1 MARRLLQRD
10 STAFPKNVF
19 DRISPT
25 DSDEGML
32 KRGFLDA
39 QERADCLRI
48 VKDGREEQR
57 FSRRARALLLLDDGM
72 TYELVA
78 KVLFLDDSTVR
89 AWRRAYEDAGVES
102 IYALDLK
109 GGFSPL
115 SSLQLDELRAW
126 ATEVLPTS
134 TTEVGQF
141 AKERFGLDY
150 TRSGLIKLMNRVGFD
165 WQKPE
170 AVPGKIDADAQKKF
184 IDAHE
189 DLRNSLMPDEAI
201 VYVDAVHPTHQA
213 RFAGRWLPRGQRCAI
228 TTASGRD
235 RLNLHGAIDLE
246 AGLIRIIEV
255 QTVDAMSTIALFEA
269 MERAYPALRRIHIFL
284 DNARYHHAKLVRDWL
299 AQPGRRIVLHFV
311 PAYCPH
317 LNPIERLWLVM
328 HKHIT
333 HNKTYA
339 KFRDF
344 ADAILGFL
352 RDDVPRR
359 FDQFSSTIT
368 DNFRVIDPKDFR
380 IVA

>member
-1 MARRLLQRD
+1 
-10 STAFPKNVF
+10 
-19 DRISPT
+19 
-25 DSDEGML
+25 
-32 KRGFLDA
+32 
-39 QERADCLRI
+39 
-48 VKDGREEQR
+48 
-57 FSRRARALLLLDDGM
+57 
-72 TYELVA
+72 
-78 KVLFLDDSTVR
+78 
-89 AWRRAYEDAGVES
+89 
-102 IYALDLK
+102 
-109 GGFSPL
+109 
-115 SSLQLDELRAW
+115 
-126 ATEVLPTS
+126 
-134 TTEVGQF
+134 
-141 AKERFGLDY
+141 
-150 TRSGLIKLMNRVGFD
+150 
-165 WQKPE
+165 
-170 AVPGKIDADAQKKF
+170 
-184 IDAHE
+184 
-189 DLRNSLMPDEAI
+189 MPDEAI
-201 VYVDAVHPTHQA
+201 VYVDAVHPTHQT

-246 AGLIRIIEV
+246 TGLIRIIEV

-269 MERAYPALRRIHIFL
+269 LERAYPALRRIHIFL
-284 DNARYHHAKLVRDWL
+284 DNARYHHAKLVREWL

-328 HKHIT
+328 HKHVT

-359 FDQFSSTIT
+359 FDEFSSTIT

>member
-1 MARRLLQRD
+1 MQ
-10 STAFPKNVF
+10 
-19 DRISPT
+19 
-25 DSDEGML
+25 

-57 FSRRARALLLLDDGM
+57 FSRRAHVLLLLDRGM
-72 TYELVA
+72 SFAEVA
-78 KVLFLDDSTVR
+78 SVLFLDDSTVR
-89 AWRRAYEDAGVES
+89 AWRSAYEDGGVES
-102 IYALDLK
+102 IYTLDLK

-115 SSLQLDELRAW
+115 SPLQLDELRAW

-134 TTEVGQF
+134 TTEIGQF
-141 AKERFGLDY
+141 VKERFGLDY
-150 TRSGLIKLMNRVGFD
+150 TRSGLIKLMNRIGFD

-170 AVPGKIDADAQKKF
+170 AVPGRIDVDAQKKF
-184 IDAHE
+184 INAHE
-189 DLRNSLMPDEAI
+189 DLRNSLGPDEAI
-201 VYVDAVHPTHQA
+201 VYVDAVHPTHQT

-228 TTASGRD
+228 ATASGRD

-246 AGLIRIIEV
+246 TGLIRIIEV

-359 FDQFSSTIT
+359 FNEFSSTIT

-380 IVA
+380 ILA

>member
-1 MARRLLQRD
+1 
-10 STAFPKNVF
+10 
-19 DRISPT
+19 
-25 DSDEGML
+25 ML
-32 KRGFLDA
+32 KPGFLDA

-57 FSRRARALLLLDDGM
+57 FSRRAHVLLLLDDGM
-72 TYELVA
+72 SYEQVA

-109 GGFSPL
+109 GGAGLLSP
-115 SSLQLDELRAW
+115 LQLDELRAW
-126 ATEVLPTS
+126 AMKVLPTS

-141 AKERFGLDY
+141 VKERFEFDY
-150 TRSGLIKLMNRVGFD
+150 TRSGLIKLMDRIGFD

-170 AVPGKIDADAQKKF
+170 AVPGRIDAEAQRKF
-184 IDAHE
+184 IAAHE
-189 DLRNSLMPDEAI
+189 ELRNSLGPDEAV
-201 VYVDAVHPTHQA
+201 VYVDAVHPTHQT

-228 TTASGRD
+228 ATASGRD

-246 AGLIRIIEV
+246 TGLTRIVEV
-255 QTVDAMSTIALFEA
+255 ERVDAQSTIRLLESI
-269 MERAYPALRRIHIFL
+269 ERAYPTMTKIHVPL
-284 DNARYHHAKLVRDWL
+284 DNARYHHAKLVSEWL
-299 AQPGRRIVLHFV
+299 EQPGRKIVLHFI

-328 HKHIT
+328 HKHVT

-344 ADAILGFL
+344 ADAVLGFL
-352 RDDVPRR
+352 RETVPRR
-359 FDQFSSTIT
+359 FDEFSSTIT

-380 IVA
+380 ILA

>member
-1 MARRLLQRD
+1 M
-10 STAFPKNVF
+10 
-19 DRISPT
+19 
-25 DSDEGML
+25 
-32 KRGFLDA
+32 
-39 QERADCLRI
+39 
-48 VKDGREEQR
+48 
-57 FSRRARALLLLDDGM
+57 
-72 TYELVA
+72 
-78 KVLFLDDSTVR
+78 
-89 AWRRAYEDAGVES
+89 
-102 IYALDLK
+102 
-109 GGFSPL
+109 
-115 SSLQLDELRAW
+115 
-126 ATEVLPTS
+126 
-134 TTEVGQF
+134 
-141 AKERFGLDY
+141 DY

-170 AVPGKIDADAQKKF
+170 AVPGRIDADAQKKF

-189 DLRNSLMPDEAI
+189 DLRNSLGPDEAI
-201 VYVDAVHPTHQA
+201 VYVDAVHPTHQT

-228 TTASGRD
+228 ATASGRD

-246 AGLIRIIEV
+246 TGLIRIIEV

-284 DNARYHHAKLVRDWL
+284 DNARYHHAKLVREWL

-328 HKHIT
+328 HKHVT

-344 ADAILGFL
+344 ADAVLGFL
-352 RDDVPRR
+352 REDVPRR
-359 FDQFSSTIT
+359 FDEFSSTIT

-380 IVA
+380 ILA